1 MSFAFSRRS
10 FLKYTAV
17 AAVAVAGA
25 SLFTGCKVDTSDSYN
40 ALRTTPGE
48 LTVLQVTAAMGKYV
62 EASKSYTAPV
72 VTGTTIAFPFKITNG
87 RANPIYVNPNNFKA
101 TVLNAK
107 DEVIAKYTAIN
118 GLTPDAPLCDT
129 NLKKG
134 ASVSGNVTL
143 TLSAALEPG
152 QSIVLTYCPDLQY
165 NEYSL
170 NWKTTRAIFRPD
182 WFRAVFVCPRFGKV
196 SQFFL

>member
-48 LTVLQVTAAMGKYV
+48 LTVLQVTAAMGTYV
-62 EASKSYTAPV
+62 EASKSYTGPN
-72 VTGTTIAFPFKITNG
+72 VTGTTIVFPFKITNG

-101 TVLNAK
+101 TVLNDK

-118 GLTPDAPLCDT
+118 GLSLDPRLCDT
-129 NLKKG
+129 NLKKD
-134 ASVSGNVTL
+134 ASVSGDVTL

-152 QSIVLTYCPDLQY
+152 QSVVLTYCPDLQY

-170 NWKTTRAIFRPD
+170 NWKTT
-182 WFRAVFVCPRFGKV
+182 CPEG
-196 SQFFL
+196 

>member
-25 SLFTGCKVDTSDSYN
+25 SLFTGCKIDTSDSYN

-48 LTVLQVTAAMGKYV
+48 LTVLQVTAAMGTYV
-62 EASKSYTAPV
+62 EASKSYTAPD
-72 VTGTTIAFPFKITNG
+72 VTGPTIAFPFQITTG
-87 RANPIYVNPNNFKA
+87 RANPIYVTPNNFQA

-107 DEVIAKYTAIN
+107 DEVITKYTASN
-118 GLTPDAPLCDT
+118 GLTLDATLCDT
-129 NLKKG
+129 NLKKD
-134 ASVSGNVTL
+134 ASVSGNVKVTL
-143 TLSAALEPG
+143 GAALEPG

-170 NWKTTRAIFRPD
+170 NWKTTRAK
-182 WFRAVFVCPRFGKV
+182 G
-196 SQFFL
+196 

>member
-25 SLFTGCKVDTSDSYN
+25 SLFTGCKIDTSDSYN

-48 LTVLQVTAAMGKYV
+48 LTVLQVTAAMGTYV
-62 EASKSYTAPV
+62 EASKSYTGPDD
-72 VTGTTIAFPFKITNG
+72 VTGKTIAFPFKITNG
-87 RANPIYVNPNNFKA
+87 RANPIYVTPNNFKA
-101 TVLNAK
+101 TVLDAEGK
-107 DEVIAKYTAIN
+107 VIAKYKYTASH
-118 GLTPDAPLCDT
+118 GLTLDASLCDT
-129 NLKKG
+129 NLKKD
-134 ASVSGNVTL
+134 ASVSGNVNL
-143 TLSAALEPG
+143 TLDAALEPG

-170 NWKTTRAIFRPD
+170 NWKTTRPKD
-182 WFRAVFVCPRFGKV
+182 
-196 SQFFL
+196 

>member
-25 SLFTGCKVDTSDSYN
+25 SLFTGCKIDTSDSYN

-48 LTVLQVTAAMGKYV
+48 LTVLQVTAAMGTYV
-62 EASKSYTAPV
+62 EASKSYTGPDN
-72 VTGTTIAFPFKITNG
+72 VTGKTIVFPFKITNG

-101 TVLNAK
+101 TVLNDK

-118 GLTPDAPLCDT
+118 GLTLDATLCDT
-129 NLKKG
+129 NLKKD
-134 ASVSGNVTL
+134 AFVSGKVTL
-143 TLSAALEPG
+143 TLDAALEPG

-170 NWKTTRAIFRPD
+170 NWKTTRAKD
-182 WFRAVFVCPRFGKV
+182 
-196 SQFFL
+196 

>member
-25 SLFTGCKVDTSDSYN
+25 SLFTGCKIDTSDSYN

-48 LTVLQVTAAMGKYV
+48 LTVLQVTAAMGTYV
-62 EASKSYTAPV
+62 EASKSYTAPD

-87 RANPIYVNPNNFKA
+87 RANPIYVTPNNFKA
-101 TVLNAK
+101 TVLDAEGK
-107 DEVIAKYTAIN
+107 VIAKYTASN
-118 GLTPDAPLCDT
+118 DLSLEPSLCDT
-129 NLKKG
+129 NLKKD
-134 ASVSGNVTL
+134 ASVSGKVTL
-143 TLSAALEPG
+143 TLAPDATLKAG

-170 NWKTTRAIFRPD
+170 NWKTTRPKD
-182 WFRAVFVCPRFGKV
+182 
-196 SQFFL
+196 

>member
-25 SLFTGCKVDTSDSYN
+25 SLFTGCKIDTSDSYN

-48 LTVLQVTAAMGKYV
+48 LTVLQVTAAMGTYV
-62 EASKSYTAPV
+62 EASKSYTAPDV
-72 VTGTTIAFPFKITNG
+72 KGTTIVFPFKITNG

-101 TVLNAK
+101 TVLDAEGK
-107 DEVIAKYTAIN
+107 VIAKYKYTASH
-118 GLTPDAPLCDT
+118 GLTLDASLCDT
-129 NLKKG
+129 NLKKD
-134 ASVSGNVTL
+134 ASVSGNVKVTL
-143 TLSAALEPG
+143 DAALEPG

-170 NWKTTRAIFRPD
+170 NWKTTRPKD
-182 WFRAVFVCPRFGKV
+182 
-196 SQFFL
+196 

>member
-72 VTGTTIAFPFKITNG
+72 VTGTTIVFPFKITNG

-118 GLTPDAPLCDT
+118 GLTLDASLCDT
-129 NLKKG
+129 NLKKD

-152 QSIVLTYCPDLQY
+152 QSVVLTYCPDLQY

-170 NWKTTRAIFRPD
+170 NWKTTRAKD
-182 WFRAVFVCPRFGKV
+182 
-196 SQFFL
+196 

>member
-25 SLFTGCKVDTSDSYN
+25 SLFTGCKIDTSDSYN

-48 LTVLQVTAAMGKYV
+48 LTVLQVTAAMGTYV
-62 EASKSYTAPV
+62 EASKSYTAPD
-72 VTGTTIAFPFKITNG
+72 VTRTTIAFPFKITNG
-87 RANPIYVNPNNFKA
+87 RANPIYVTPNNFKA
-101 TVLNAK
+101 TVLDAEGK
-107 DEVIAKYTAIN
+107 VIDNAKYTASH
-118 GLTPDAPLCDT
+118 GLTLDASLCDT
-129 NLKKG
+129 NLKKD
-134 ASVSGNVTL
+134 ASVSGNVNL

-152 QSIVLTYCPDLQY
+152 QSVVLTYCPDLQY

-170 NWKTTRAIFRPD
+170 NWKTIRPKD
-182 WFRAVFVCPRFGKV
+182 
-196 SQFFL
+196 

>member
-25 SLFTGCKVDTSDSYN
+25 SLFTGCKIDTSDSYN

-62 EASKSYTAPV
+62 EASKSYTAPDV
-72 VTGTTIAFPFKITNG
+72 KGTTIVFPFKITNG
-87 RANPIYVNPNNFKA
+87 RANPIYVTPNNFKA
-101 TVLNAK
+101 TVLDAEGK
-107 DEVIAKYTAIN
+107 VIDKYKYTASH
-118 GLTPDAPLCDT
+118 GLTLDASLCDT
-129 NLKKG
+129 NLKKD
-134 ASVSGNVTL
+134 ASVSGNVNL
-143 TLSAALEPG
+143 KLDVALEPG

-170 NWKTTRAIFRPD
+170 NWKTTRPKD
-182 WFRAVFVCPRFGKV
+182 
-196 SQFFL
+196 

>member
-25 SLFTGCKVDTSDSYN
+25 SLFTGCKIDTSDSYN

-48 LTVLQVTAAMGKYV
+48 LTVLQVTAAMGNYV
-62 EASKSYTAPV
+62 EASKSYTAPDV
-72 VTGTTIAFPFKITNG
+72 KGTTIVFPFKITNG
-87 RANPIYVNPNNFKA
+87 RANPIYVTPNNFKA
-101 TVLNAK
+101 TVLDAEGK
-107 DEVIAKYTAIN
+107 VIDNAKYTASN
-118 GLTPDAPLCDT
+118 GLTLDATLCDT
-129 NLKKG
+129 NLKKD
-134 ASVSGNVTL
+134 ASVSGNVKVTL
-143 TLSAALEPG
+143 GAALEPG

-170 NWKTTRAIFRPD
+170 NWKTTRAK
-182 WFRAVFVCPRFGKV
+182 G
-196 SQFFL
+196 

>member
-25 SLFTGCKVDTSDSYN
+25 SLFTGCKIDTSDSYN

-48 LTVLQVTAAMGKYV
+48 LTVLQVTAAMGTYD
-62 EASKSYTAPV
+62 EASKSYTGPKV
-72 VTGTTIAFPFKITNG
+72 TTGTRTIAFPFKITNG

-101 TVLNAK
+101 TVLDAEGK
-107 DEVIAKYTAIN
+107 VIAKYKYTDSH
-118 GLTPDAPLCDT
+118 GLTLDASLCDT
-129 NLKKG
+129 NLKKD
-134 ASVSGNVTL
+134 ASVSGNVNL
-143 TLSAALEPG
+143 TLDAALEPG

-170 NWKTTRAIFRPD
+170 NWKTTCAE
-182 WFRAVFVCPRFGKV
+182 G
-196 SQFFL
+196 

>member
-25 SLFTGCKVDTSDSYN
+25 SLFTGCKIDTSDSYN

-48 LTVLQVTAAMGKYV
+48 LTVLQVTAAMGTYD
-62 EASKSYTAPV
+62 EASKSYTGPDD

-87 RANPIYVNPNNFKA
+87 RANPIYVTPNNFKA
-101 TVLNAK
+101 TVLDAEGK
-107 DEVIAKYTAIN
+107 VIANAKYTASH
-118 GLTPDAPLCDT
+118 GLTLDAPLCDT
-129 NLKKG
+129 NLKKD
-134 ASVSGNVTL
+134 ASVSGKVTL
-143 TLSAALEPG
+143 TLALDATLKAG

-170 NWKTTRAIFRPD
+170 NWKTTRPKD
-182 WFRAVFVCPRFGKV
+182 
-196 SQFFL
+196 

>member
-25 SLFTGCKVDTSDSYN
+25 SLFTGCKIDTSDSYN

-48 LTVLQVTAAMGKYV
+48 LTVLQVTAAMGTYV
-62 EASKSYTAPV
+62 EASKSYTAPD
-72 VTGTTIAFPFKITNG
+72 VTGTTIVFPFKITNG

-118 GLTPDAPLCDT
+118 GLSLEPTLCDT
-129 NLKKG
+129 NLKKD
-134 ASVSGNVTL
+134 ASVSGKVTL
-143 TLSAALEPG
+143 TLSTALEPG
-152 QSIVLTYCPDLQY
+152 QSVVLTYCPDLQY

-170 NWKTTRAIFRPD
+170 NWKTTRAKD
-182 WFRAVFVCPRFGKV
+182 
-196 SQFFL
+196 

>member
-25 SLFTGCKVDTSDSYN
+25 SLFTGCKIDTSDSYN

-48 LTVLQVTAAMGKYV
+48 LTVLQVTAAMGTYV
-62 EASKSYTAPV
+62 EASKSYTAPD
-72 VTGTTIAFPFKITNG
+72 VTGTTIVFPFKITNG

-101 TVLNAK
+101 TVLDAEGK
-107 DEVIAKYTAIN
+107 VIAKYKYTASH
-118 GLTPDAPLCDT
+118 GLSLEPSLCDT
-129 NLKKG
+129 NLKKD
-134 ASVSGNVTL
+134 ASVSGNVNL
-143 TLSAALEPG
+143 TLDAALEPG

-170 NWKTTRAIFRPD
+170 NWKTTRAKD
-182 WFRAVFVCPRFGKV
+182 
-196 SQFFL
+196 

>member
-25 SLFTGCKVDTSDSYN
+25 SLFTGCKIDTSDSYN

-62 EASKSYTAPV
+62 EASKSYTGPKV
-72 VTGTTIAFPFKITNG
+72 TTGTRTIAFPFKITNG

-101 TVLNAK
+101 TVLDAEGK
-107 DEVIAKYTAIN
+107 VILAKYTASN
-118 GLTPDAPLCDT
+118 GLSLEPSLCDT
-129 NLKKG
+129 NLKKD
-134 ASVSGNVTL
+134 ASVSGKVTL

-170 NWKTTRAIFRPD
+170 NWKTTRPKD
-182 WFRAVFVCPRFGKV
+182 
-196 SQFFL
+196 

>member
-25 SLFTGCKVDTSDSYN
+25 SLFTGCKIDTSDSYN

-48 LTVLQVTAAMGKYV
+48 LTVLQVTAAMGTYV
-62 EASKSYTAPV
+62 EASKSYTAPDV
-72 VTGTTIAFPFKITNG
+72 KGTTIVFPFKITNG

-101 TVLNAK
+101 TVLDAEGK
-107 DEVIAKYTAIN
+107 VIAKYKYTASH
-118 GLTPDAPLCDT
+118 GLSLEPSLCDT
-129 NLKKG
+129 NLKKD
-134 ASVSGNVTL
+134 ASVSGNVNL
-143 TLSAALEPG
+143 TLDAALEPG

-170 NWKTTRAIFRPD
+170 NWKTTRPKD
-182 WFRAVFVCPRFGKV
+182 
-196 SQFFL
+196 

>member
-25 SLFTGCKVDTSDSYN
+25 SLFTGCKIDTSDSYN

-48 LTVLQVTAAMGKYV
+48 LTVLQVTAAMGTYV
-62 EASKSYTAPV
+62 EASKSYTGPDD
-72 VTGTTIAFPFKITNG
+72 VTGTTIVFPFKITNG

-101 TVLNAK
+101 TVLDAEGK
-107 DEVIAKYTAIN
+107 VILAKYTASN
-118 GLTPDAPLCDT
+118 GLSLEPSLCDT
-129 NLKKG
+129 NLKKD
-134 ASVSGNVTL
+134 ASVSGKVKV

-170 NWKTTRAIFRPD
+170 NWKTTRPKD
-182 WFRAVFVCPRFGKV
+182 
-196 SQFFL
+196 

>member
-25 SLFTGCKVDTSDSYN
+25 SLFTGCKIDTSDSYN

-48 LTVLQVTAAMGKYV
+48 LTVLQVTAAMGTYV
-62 EASKSYTAPV
+62 EASKSYTGPDD
-72 VTGTTIAFPFKITNG
+72 VTGKTIVFPFKITNG

-101 TVLNAK
+101 TVLNDK

-118 GLTPDAPLCDT
+118 GLTLDATLCDT
-129 NLKKG
+129 NLKKD

-143 TLSAALEPG
+143 TLGAALEPG
-152 QSIVLTYCPDLQY
+152 QSVVLTYCPDLQY

-170 NWKTTRAIFRPD
+170 NWKTTRAKD
-182 WFRAVFVCPRFGKV
+182 
-196 SQFFL
+196 

>member
-25 SLFTGCKVDTSDSYN
+25 SLFTGCKIDTSDSYN

-48 LTVLQVTAAMGKYV
+48 LTVLQVTAAMGTYV
-62 EASKSYTAPV
+62 EANKGYTAPD
-72 VTGTTIAFPFKITNG
+72 VTGTTIVFPFKITNG

-101 TVLNAK
+101 TVLNDK

-118 GLTPDAPLCDT
+118 GLSLDPRLCDT
-129 NLKKG
+129 NLKKD
-134 ASVSGNVTL
+134 ASVSGDVKL
-143 TLSAALEPG
+143 TLGAALEPG

-170 NWKTTRAIFRPD
+170 NWKTPRAKD
-182 WFRAVFVCPRFGKV
+182 
-196 SQFFL
+196 

>member
-25 SLFTGCKVDTSDSYN
+25 SLFTGCKIDTSDSYN

-48 LTVLQVTAAMGKYV
+48 LTILQVTAAMGNYV
-62 EASKSYTAPV
+62 EASKSYTAPK
-72 VTGTTIAFPFKITNG
+72 VTTGTTTIAFPFKITNG

-107 DEVIAKYTAIN
+107 DEVIAKYTASN
-118 GLTPDAPLCDT
+118 GLTPDATLCDT
-129 NLKKG
+129 NLKKD
-134 ASVSGNVTL
+134 ASVSGNVNL
-143 TLSAALEPG
+143 TLGTALEPG

-170 NWKTTRAIFRPD
+170 NWKTTCAKD
-182 WFRAVFVCPRFGKV
+182 
-196 SQFFL
+196 

>member
-25 SLFTGCKVDTSDSYN
+25 SLFTGCKIDTSDSYN

-48 LTVLQVTAAMGKYV
+48 LTVLQVTAAMGTYV
-62 EASKSYTAPV
+62 EANKGYTAPD
-72 VTGTTIAFPFKITNG
+72 VTGTTIVFPFKITNG

-101 TVLNAK
+101 TVLNDK

-118 GLTPDAPLCDT
+118 GLSLDPRLCDT
-129 NLKKG
+129 NLKKD
-134 ASVSGNVTL
+134 ASVSGDVKL
-143 TLSAALEPG
+143 TLGAALEPG
-152 QSIVLTYCPDLQY
+152 QSVVLTYCPDLQY

-170 NWKTTRAIFRPD
+170 NWKTTRAE
-182 WFRAVFVCPRFGKV
+182 G
-196 SQFFL
+196 

>member
-25 SLFTGCKVDTSDSYN
+25 SLFTGCKIDTSDSYN

-48 LTVLQVTAAMGKYV
+48 LTVLQVTAAMGTYV
-62 EASKSYTAPV
+62 EANKGYTAPD
-72 VTGTTIAFPFKITNG
+72 VTGTTIVFPFKITNG

-101 TVLNAK
+101 TVLNDK

-118 GLTPDAPLCDT
+118 GLSLDPRLCDT
-129 NLKKG
+129 NLKKD
-134 ASVSGNVTL
+134 ASVSGDVKL
-143 TLSAALEPG
+143 TLGAALEPG

-170 NWKTTRAIFRPD
+170 NWKTPRAK
-182 WFRAVFVCPRFGKV
+182 G
-196 SQFFL
+196 

>member
-25 SLFTGCKVDTSDSYN
+25 SLFTGCKIDTSDSYN

-48 LTVLQVTAAMGKYV
+48 LTVLQVTAAMGTYV
-62 EASKSYTAPV
+62 EASKSYTAPDV
-72 VTGTTIAFPFKITNG
+72 KGTTIVFPFKITNG
-87 RANPIYVNPNNFKA
+87 RANPIYVTPNNFKA
-101 TVLNAK
+101 TVLDAEGK
-107 DEVIAKYTAIN
+107 VIAKYKYTASH
-118 GLTPDAPLCDT
+118 GLSLEPSLCDT
-129 NLKKG
+129 NLKKD
-134 ASVSGNVTL
+134 ASVSGNVNL
-143 TLSAALEPG
+143 TLDAALEPG

-170 NWKTTRAIFRPD
+170 NWKTIRPKD
-182 WFRAVFVCPRFGKV
+182 
-196 SQFFL
+196 

>member
-25 SLFTGCKVDTSDSYN
+25 SLFTGCKIDTSDSYN

-48 LTVLQVTAAMGKYV
+48 LTVLQVTAAMGYV
-62 EASKSYTAPV
+62 EASKSYTAPD

-87 RANPIYVNPNNFKA
+87 RANPIYVTPNNFKA
-101 TVLNAK
+101 TVLDAEGK
-107 DEVIAKYTAIN
+107 VILAKYTASN
-118 GLTPDAPLCDT
+118 GLILDARLCDT
-129 NLKKG
+129 NLKKD

-143 TLSAALEPG
+143 NLSAALEPG

-170 NWKTTRAIFRPD
+170 NWKTTRPKD
-182 WFRAVFVCPRFGKV
+182 
-196 SQFFL
+196 

>member
-25 SLFTGCKVDTSDSYN
+25 SLFTGCKIDTSDSYN

-48 LTVLQVTAAMGKYV
+48 LTVLQVTAAMGTYV
-62 EASKSYTAPV
+62 EASKSYTGPDN
-72 VTGTTIAFPFKITNG
+72 VTGKTIVFPFKITNG
-87 RANPIYVNPNNFKA
+87 RANPISVNPNNFKA
-101 TVLNAK
+101 TVLDAK

-118 GLTPDAPLCDT
+118 GLTLDASLCDT
-129 NLKKG
+129 NLKKD

-152 QSIVLTYCPDLQY
+152 QSVVLTYCPDLQY

-170 NWKTTRAIFRPD
+170 NWKTTRAKD
-182 WFRAVFVCPRFGKV
+182 
-196 SQFFL
+196 

>member
-25 SLFTGCKVDTSDSYN
+25 SLFTGCKIDTSDSYN

-48 LTVLQVTAAMGKYV
+48 LTVLQVTAAMGTYD

-72 VTGTTIAFPFKITNG
+72 VTGTTIVFPFKITNG

-101 TVLNAK
+101 TVLDAEGK
-107 DEVIAKYTAIN
+107 VIANAKYTASH
-118 GLTPDAPLCDT
+118 GLTLDAPLCDT
-129 NLKKG
+129 NLKKD
-134 ASVSGNVTL
+134 ASVSGNVNL
-143 TLSAALEPG
+143 TLDAALEPG

-170 NWKTTRAIFRPD
+170 NWKTTRPKD
-182 WFRAVFVCPRFGKV
+182 
-196 SQFFL
+196 

>member
-25 SLFTGCKVDTSDSYN
+25 SLFTGCKIDTSDSYN

-48 LTVLQVTAAMGKYV
+48 LTVLQVTAAMGKYD
-62 EASKSYTAPV
+62 EASKSYTAPDV
-72 VTGTTIAFPFKITNG
+72 KGTTIVFPFKITNG
-87 RANPIYVNPNNFKA
+87 RANPIYVTPNNFKA
-101 TVLNAK
+101 TVLDAEGK
-107 DEVIAKYTAIN
+107 VILAKYTASN
-118 GLTPDAPLCDT
+118 GLSLEPSLCDT
-129 NLKKG
+129 NLKKD
-134 ASVSGNVTL
+134 ASVSGKVTL
-143 TLSAALEPG
+143 TLAPDATLKAG

-170 NWKTTRAIFRPD
+170 NWKTTRAKD
-182 WFRAVFVCPRFGKV
+182 
-196 SQFFL
+196 

>member
-25 SLFTGCKVDTSDSYN
+25 SLFTGCKIDTSDSYN
-40 ALRTTPGE
+40 ALLTTPGE
-48 LTVLQVTAAMGKYV
+48 LTVLQVTAAMGTYV
-62 EASKSYTAPV
+62 EASKSYTGPDN
-72 VTGTTIAFPFKITNG
+72 VTGKTIVFPFKITNG

-101 TVLNAK
+101 TVLDAEDK
-107 DEVIAKYTAIN
+107 VIAKYTAIN
-118 GLTPDAPLCDT
+118 GLALDASLCDT
-129 NLKKG
+129 NLKKD

-143 TLSAALEPG
+143 TLGAALEPG
-152 QSIVLTYCPDLQY
+152 QSVVLTYCPDLQY

-170 NWKTTRAIFRPD
+170 NWKTTRAKD
-182 WFRAVFVCPRFGKV
+182 
-196 SQFFL
+196 

>member
-25 SLFTGCKVDTSDSYN
+25 SLFTGCKIDTSDSYN

-48 LTVLQVTAAMGKYV
+48 LTVLQVTAAMGTYV
-62 EASKSYTAPV
+62 EASKSYTAPD
-72 VTGTTIAFPFKITNG
+72 VTGTTIVFPFKITNG

-101 TVLNAK
+101 TVLNDK

-118 GLTPDAPLCDT
+118 GLSLDPRLCDT
-129 NLKKG
+129 NLKKD
-134 ASVSGNVTL
+134 ASVSGDVKL
-143 TLSAALEPG
+143 TLGAALEPG

-170 NWKTTRAIFRPD
+170 NWKTPRAKD
-182 WFRAVFVCPRFGKV
+182 
-196 SQFFL
+196 

>member
-25 SLFTGCKVDTSDSYN
+25 SLFTGCKIDTSDSYN

-48 LTVLQVTAAMGKYV
+48 LTVLQVTAAMGYV
-62 EASKSYTAPV
+62 EASKSYTAPDV
-72 VTGTTIAFPFKITNG
+72 KGTTIVFPFKITNG

-101 TVLNAK
+101 TVLDAEGK
-107 DEVIAKYTAIN
+107 VILAKYTASN
-118 GLTPDAPLCDT
+118 GLSLEPSLCDT
-129 NLKKG
+129 NLKKD
-134 ASVSGNVTL
+134 ASVSGNVNL
-143 TLSAALEPG
+143 TLDVALEPG

-170 NWKTTRAIFRPD
+170 NWKTTRPKD
-182 WFRAVFVCPRFGKV
+182 
-196 SQFFL
+196 

>member
-48 LTVLQVTAAMGKYV
+48 LTVLQVTAAMGNYV
-62 EASKSYTAPV
+62 EASKSYTAPD
-72 VTGTTIAFPFKITNG
+72 VTGTTIVFPFKITNG

-118 GLTPDAPLCDT
+118 GLSLEPTLCDT
-129 NLKKG
+129 NLKKD
-134 ASVSGNVTL
+134 ASVSGKVNL

-152 QSIVLTYCPDLQY
+152 QSVVLTYCPDLQY

-170 NWKTTRAIFRPD
+170 NWKTT
-182 WFRAVFVCPRFGKV
+182 CPEG
-196 SQFFL
+196 

>member
-25 SLFTGCKVDTSDSYN
+25 SLFTGCKIDTSDSYN

-48 LTVLQVTAAMGKYV
+48 LTVLQVTAAMGTYV
-62 EASKSYTAPV
+62 EASKSYTAPD
-72 VTGTTIAFPFKITNG
+72 VTGPTIAFPFKITNG
-87 RANPIYVNPNNFKA
+87 RANPIYVTPNNFKA

-107 DEVIAKYTAIN
+107 DEVITKYTASN
-118 GLTPDAPLCDT
+118 GLTLDATLCDT
-129 NLKKG
+129 NLKKD
-134 ASVSGNVTL
+134 ASVSGNVKVTL
-143 TLSAALEPG
+143 GAALEPG

-170 NWKTTRAIFRPD
+170 NCKTTRAK
-182 WFRAVFVCPRFGKV
+182 C
-196 SQFFL
+196 

>member
-48 LTVLQVTAAMGKYV
+48 LTVLQVTAAMGTYV
-62 EASKSYTAPV
+62 EASKSYTAPK
-72 VTGTTIAFPFKITNG
+72 VTAGTTTIAFPFKITNG

-101 TVLNAK
+101 TVLDTEGK
-107 DEVIAKYTAIN
+107 VIANAKYTASH
-118 GLTPDAPLCDT
+118 GLTLDASLCDT
-129 NLKKG
+129 NLKKD
-134 ASVSGNVTL
+134 ASVSGNVNL
-143 TLSAALEPG
+143 TLDAALEPG

-170 NWKTTRAIFRPD
+170 NWKTTCAE
-182 WFRAVFVCPRFGKV
+182 G
-196 SQFFL
+196 

>member
-25 SLFTGCKVDTSDSYN
+25 SLFTGCKIDTSDSYN

-48 LTVLQVTAAMGKYV
+48 LTVLQVTAAMGTYV
-62 EASKSYTAPV
+62 EASKSYTAPDV
-72 VTGTTIAFPFKITNG
+72 KGTIIAFPFKITNG
-87 RANPIYVNPNNFKA
+87 RANPIYVTPNNFKA
-101 TVLNAK
+101 TVLDAEGK
-107 DEVIAKYTAIN
+107 VIANAKYTASH
-118 GLTPDAPLCDT
+118 GLTLDASLCDT
-129 NLKKG
+129 NLKKD
-134 ASVSGNVTL
+134 ASVSGNVTV

-170 NWKTTRAIFRPD
+170 NWKTTRPKD
-182 WFRAVFVCPRFGKV
+182 
-196 SQFFL
+196 

>member
-48 LTVLQVTAAMGKYV
+48 LTVLQVTAAMGTYV
-62 EASKSYTAPV
+62 EASKSYTGPN
-72 VTGTTIAFPFKITNG
+72 VTGTTIVFPFKITNG

-101 TVLNAK
+101 TVLNDK

-118 GLTPDAPLCDT
+118 GLSLDPRLCDT
-129 NLKKG
+129 NLKKD
-134 ASVSGNVTL
+134 ASVSGNVNVKL
-143 TLSAALEPG
+143 PLDAALKPG

-170 NWKTTRAIFRPD
+170 NWKTTRAKD
-182 WFRAVFVCPRFGKV
+182 
-196 SQFFL
+196 

>member
-25 SLFTGCKVDTSDSYN
+25 SLFTGCKIDTSDSYN

-48 LTVLQVTAAMGKYV
+48 LTVLQVTAAMGYV
-62 EASKSYTAPV
+62 EASKSYTAPDV
-72 VTGTTIAFPFKITNG
+72 KGTTIVFPFKITNG

-101 TVLNAK
+101 TVLDAEGK
-107 DEVIAKYTAIN
+107 VILAKYTASN
-118 GLTPDAPLCDT
+118 GLSLEPSLCDT
-129 NLKKG
+129 NLKKD
-134 ASVSGNVTL
+134 ASVSGKVTL

-152 QSIVLTYCPDLQY
+152 QSVVLTYCPDLQY

-170 NWKTTRAIFRPD
+170 NWKTTRPKD
-182 WFRAVFVCPRFGKV
+182 
-196 SQFFL
+196 

>member
-25 SLFTGCKVDTSDSYN
+25 SLLTGCKIDTSDSYN

-48 LTVLQVTAAMGKYV
+48 LTVLQVTAAMGYV
-62 EASKSYTAPV
+62 EASKSYTAPDV
-72 VTGTTIAFPFKITNG
+72 KGTTIVFPFKITNG

-101 TVLNAK
+101 TVLDAEGK
-107 DEVIAKYTAIN
+107 VILAKYTASN
-118 GLTPDAPLCDT
+118 GLILDARLCDT
-129 NLKKG
+129 NLKKD

-143 TLSAALEPG
+143 NLSAALEPG

-170 NWKTTRAIFRPD
+170 NWKTTRPKD
-182 WFRAVFVCPRFGKV
+182 
-196 SQFFL
+196 